1 MWEKAPGPFSPE
13 DEALLDRLAT
23 STVRVG
29 MAVPAIFFLESV
41 KPLNF
46 IGSQVLV
53 FFGPLVTAFFPV
65 DSITADGY
73 MRLAALLE
81 RRDSLEALVLKI
93 EKQLDDSRAA

>member
-13 DEALLDRLAT
+13 DEALLDRLAR

-53 FFGPLVTAFFPV
+53 FFGPLVTAFF
-65 DSITADGY
+65 SADGY

-81 RRDSLEALVLKI
+81 RRDSLEALILKI